1 MRQELVQSLR
11 LEQKFTQQLMLVVTV
26 LQASA
31 LDLDQMVMQELEQN
45 PALEMADDRQEPGF
59 DERPQT
65 AAADVPET
73 PAIGDVTPDQARPEP
88 EIIATRPGEEYS
100 ISELMPDE
108 GFIPTAVYRGGGDE
122 ETSAVELAAGPGLH
136 VAEVM
141 MPHLRATLSPE
152 DAAVAEY
159 ILESLDEDGFR
170 SMSPEEIAEQTGAPL
185 ERVLTLLHVIQ
196 RMEPGGIGCKDV
208 RESFLVQLELAGFD
222 PLSLERR
229 LLTDFWELVMKKQ
242 TSRVAKLCG
251 VTEDDIRDAI
261 RRIVAL
267 ESRPARQFAAGAPEY
282 VEPDFSVEWR
292 GDELV
297 AIPSDTN
304 FPRLRLSRRYQ
315 EILIAPKSFPKEQ
328 VAFAREKWQKAQLF
342 LKAIESRRRTLK
354 RLVELIID
362 DQREFFLHGTAH
374 LKPATLR
381 EAADVLKVHPSTAS
395 RAIAGK
401 YLETTYGIFPFSYFF
416 KAGAGDKSR
425 TSIKERI
432 QTIIDAEDRADPLS
446 DDAICDILKAEGTT
460 ISRRTVAKYRGELRI
475 AGCGDRKCF

>member
-1 MRQELVQSLR
+1 MR
-11 LEQKFTQQLMLVVTV
+11 LEQVQRLGLEQRFTQQLMLVVTI
-26 LQASA
+26 LQASQ
-31 LDLDQMVMQELEQN
+31 LDLEQMVTHELEQN

-65 AAADVPET
+65 AAADTPET
-73 PAIGDVTPDQARPEP
+73 PAAGGATPDEVRPEP
-88 EIIATRPGEEYS
+88 EMIATKPGEEYS

-108 GFIPTAVYRGGGDE
+108 GFIPTAVYRGGGEE
-122 ETSAVELAAGPGLH
+122 ETSAVDLAAGPGLH
-136 VAEVM
+136 VAEAM
-141 MPHLRATLSPE
+141 MPHLRATLSAE

-159 ILESLDEDGFR
+159 IIESLDEDGFR
-170 SMSPEEIAEQTGAPL
+170 SMSPEEIAEATGVSV
-185 ERVLTLLHVIQ
+185 ERVQTLLHVIQ
-196 RMEPGGIGCKDV
+196 RLEPGGIACKDV
-208 RESFLVQLELAGFD
+208 RESFIVQLELAGFD

-229 LLTDFWELVMKKQ
+229 LLTDFWELMMKKQ
-242 TSRVAKLCG
+242 TARVAKLCG
-251 VTEDDIRDAI
+251 VTEDDVRDAI
-261 RRIVAL
+261 RTIVAL
-267 ESRPARQFAAGAPEY
+267 ESRPARQFASGAPDY

-297 AIPSDTN
+297 AVPNDTN

-315 EILIAPKSFPKEQ
+315 EILNSPKSFPKEQ

-362 DQREFFLHGTAH
+362 DQREFFLHGTEH

-381 EAADVLKVHPSTAS
+381 QAADVLGVHASTAS

-401 YLETTYGIFPFSYFF
+401 YVETTYGIYPLSYFF

-432 QTIIDAEDRADPLS
+432 QTIIDAENRAEPLS
-446 DDAICDILKAEGTT
+446 DDAICDMLKAEGTT

-475 AGCGDRKCF
+475 AGCNDRKCF